1 MQNKNIN
8 LIRYLILK
16 NCYQTKEGHVGSA
29 FSILE
34 ILYIIFKK
42 YIKKKLF
49 YFKQRPCIN
58 RHVCSDVF
66 L

>member
-42 YIKKKLF
+42 YINTRGNSKSKKKVRA
-49 YFKQRPCIN
+49 YSKK
-58 RHVCSDVF
+58 
-66 L
+66 

>member
-34 ILYIIFKK
+34 ILIPTE
-42 YIKKKLF
+42 
-49 YFKQRPCIN
+49 KQKSPLGSKIPMAPQYGP
-58 RHVCSDVF
+58 